1 MHVDGLGL
9 NFFYKIK
16 LNFIFLEVH
25 QNACVSYVNLN
36 GHHEKVAFRITF
48 IYNLV
53 KRWMQSLKYSYFL
66 QRIVWWIST
75 SMYKVLF
82 CVFLIDFSFLYDCT
96 TVRNQWCLLWRDS
109 QTDRIEL
116 CKFCLFPKLH
126 SDRENVYIDSIIGH
140 LYTLLVLIWTWQTNF
155 CKRHKKDRNFWLL
168 MLL

>member
-1 MHVDGLGL
+1 MAI
-9 NFFYKIK
+9 IK
-16 LNFIFLEVH
+16 KLLLELH
-25 QNACVSYVNLN
+25 LYN
-36 GHHEKVAFRITF
+36 
-48 IYNLV
+48 YNLV

-66 QRIVWWIST
+66 QWIVWWIST

-96 TVRNQWCLLWRDS
+96 TVGNQWCLLWRDS

-126 SDRENVYIDSIIGH
+126 SDRENVYIDSIIGY

-155 CKRHKKDRNFWLL
+155 CKRHKKRQKLL
-168 MLL
+168 AFDVIMDIRYSSRH